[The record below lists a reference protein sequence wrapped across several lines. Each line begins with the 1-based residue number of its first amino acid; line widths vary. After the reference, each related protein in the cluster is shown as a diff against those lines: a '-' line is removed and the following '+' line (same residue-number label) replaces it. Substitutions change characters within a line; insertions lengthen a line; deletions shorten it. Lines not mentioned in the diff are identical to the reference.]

1 MQCARVAIYRVAS
14 GDVDEVIQR
23 AQQGML
29 PTFQKQ
35 PGFVGYGLIK
45 TSDNAKIVSISFW
58 QSVEQADAATQVA
71 AQWVRANLANMLQLE
86 QNLTGDTAFF
96 KSLAPIGM

>member
-14 GDVDEVIQR
+14 GDVDEAIQR

-45 TSDNAKIVSISFW
+45 TTDGAKVISISFW
-58 QSVEQADAATQVA
+58 QSSEQADAATQVA

-86 QNLTGDTAFF
+86 QNFTGDVGFF
-96 KSLAPIGM
+96 KSLASIGV